1 MINLIGVTMKYV
13 IINGSPRKKNTWSM
27 VKQAKTNLGDDAE
40 FEEIQLMKAKMPM
53 CNGCFKCIMKG
64 EDHCPHNEIVQEI
77 MEKIKWA
84 DGLIIT
90 SPVYAMNVTG
100 LLKNFFDHTAYL
112 YHRPE
117 FFDKKALIVVSTAG
131 AGQKDVA
138 KYIDE
143 TLRHWGF
150 NKNYKITYACGG
162 KDDINREEINKISQK
177 FHKDVSSK
185 KLHSPKLMDLIFY
198 NVWRAMALSEDPIEA
213 DAKYW
218 ENTGLVNHD
227 FAPNVN
233 LGILKKAFA
242 KIMFSILKKVMK

>member
-1 MINLIGVTMKYV
+1 M
-13 IINGSPRKKNTWSM
+13 
-27 VKQAKTNLGDDAE
+27 E
-40 FEEIQLMKAKMPM
+40 
-53 CNGCFKCIMKG
+53 G
-64 EDHCPHNEIVQEI
+64 EDHCPHKDIVQSI
-77 MEKIKWA
+77 IDKIRWA
-84 DGLIIT
+84 DGIIIT

-117 FFDKKALIVVSTAG
+117 FFEKKALIVVSTAG
-131 AGQKDVA
+131 AGQNDVA

-162 KDDINREEINKISQK
+162 KNDINREEINKVSQK
-177 FHKDVSSK
+177 FHKDVCSK

-198 NVWRAMALSEDPIEA
+198 NVWRAMALNKDPIEA

-218 ENTGLVNHD
+218 ESTDLVNHD

-242 KIMFSILKKVMK
+242 KIMFFILKKVMK

>member
-1 MINLIGVTMKYV
+1 MMKYV

-27 VKQAKTNLGDDAE
+27 VKQAKTNLGENAE
-40 FEEIQLMKAKMPM
+40 FEEIQLMKAKIPM
-53 CNGCFKCIMKG
+53 CNGCFKCIMEG
-64 EDHCPHNEIVQEI
+64 ENHCPHKEIVQSI
-77 MEKIKWA
+77 IDKIRWA
-84 DGLIIT
+84 DGIIIA

-227 FAPNVN
+227 FAPNIN